1 MRRAVRWRR
10 WRAVSCSWQSLLTT
24 HRMRAEIV
32 WFSPFRRASERLH
45 ADGNLSTGGYRIQP
59 WPTAADFQPYFS
71 RLPRPACQLGLG
83 LPDRR
88 YHPWGGAE
96 EFQND
101 PYWRGH
107 VFHGDNGADM
117 GTSHQTG
124 WTGPTADPT
133 ASTLPPRHPRE
144 LVAPLIEIFGHLD
157 AEAFLAGGSGGRL
170 WSRVSCAGRFACRRR

>member
-1 MRRAVRWRR
+1 
-10 WRAVSCSWQSLLTT
+10 
-24 HRMRAEIV
+24 MRAEIV

-101 PYWRGH
+101 PYWRDH

-117 GTSHQTG
+117 GASHQTG
-124 WTGPTADPT
+124 WTG
-133 ASTLPPRHPRE
+133 

-170 WSRVSCAGRFACRRR
+170 LITRTRTSTQPASATLVSVRPTPESQA